1 MYRREMKELKENEE
15 LIKEN
20 RELKAEMY
28 RTNEKMEVMDRE
40 KNGIMLPAR
49 DEHKKLTL
57 VKGWSAE
64 LRTDLYRM
72 SPKKKTSPQVSYLL
86 ENFNYLHTKPN
97 GYK

>member
-28 RTNEKMEVMDRE
+28 RTNEKVEVMDRKK
-40 KNGIMLPAR
+40 KNVIMLPAR

-72 SPKKKTSPQVSYLL
+72 SPKKKTSP
-86 ENFNYLHTKPN
+86 
-97 GYK
+97 